1 MLDPI
6 TTSFQQFFSNQITI
20 IPFIHMRNGDSERLR
35 NMPEVTQHRVTEQ
48 GFKLRILTTRL
59 PGILIKME

>member
-6 TTSFQQFFSNQITI
+6 TTSFQQFFSNQIII
-20 IPFIHMRNGDSERLR
+20 IPFIHMRNGDPERLR
-35 NMPEVTQHRVTEQ
+35 NMPEVTQHGVTEQ

-59 PGILIKME
+59 PCILIKMG